1 MSAVEGGYTHF
12 YSIFSTASSTAYG
25 CNVAAGRWRA
35 ASRGGMDG
43 SHPRLLMLDTSPY
56 GLDVSA
62 GDSPSSETHQCSH
75 PVRRQ
80 RCAAR
85 RPSTAISTAIQ
96 HETTFYSA
104 HAASR
109 TVCRGS
115 TALQRSTAS
124 TASTALY
131 SYTASTL
138 YSTLHPA
145 SGLDLT
151 YYRETGPRDPPAS
164 MRGSTR
170 LPLEGGCEA

>member
-35 ASRGGMDG
+35 ASRGGMDR
-43 SHPRLLMLDTSPY
+43 SQPRLPMLDTSPY
-56 GLDVSA
+56 GLDVS
-62 GDSPSSETHQCSH
+62 GGVYPSSETRQCSY

-109 TVCRGS
+109 TECRGS
-115 TALQRSTAS
+115 IALQH
-124 TASTALY
+124 STALY
-131 SYTASTL
+131 STLQPLQPLQPSTAIQPLQYTAL
-138 YSTLHPA
+138 YT
-145 SGLDLT
+145 
-151 YYRETGPRDPPAS
+151 PPLVLW
-164 MRGSTR
+164 GSKQPHR
-170 LPLEGGCEA
+170 QCM

>member
-1 MSAVEGGYTHF
+1 MCAVEGGYTHF

-35 ASRGGMDG
+35 ASRGGMDR
-43 SHPRLLMLDTSPY
+43 SQPRLPMLDTSPY
-56 GLDVSA
+56 GLGVS
-62 GDSPSSETHQCSH
+62 GGVYPRSETRQCSH

-104 HAASR
+104 HATSR
-109 TVCRGS
+109 AAVAALQHYS
-115 TALQRSTAS
+115 ALQRSTALYSALQRS

-145 SGLDLT
+145 SAT
-151 YYRETGPRDPPAS
+151 VPSP
-164 MRGSTR
+164 GSEAR
-170 LPLEGGCEA
+170 LFRHQPGW